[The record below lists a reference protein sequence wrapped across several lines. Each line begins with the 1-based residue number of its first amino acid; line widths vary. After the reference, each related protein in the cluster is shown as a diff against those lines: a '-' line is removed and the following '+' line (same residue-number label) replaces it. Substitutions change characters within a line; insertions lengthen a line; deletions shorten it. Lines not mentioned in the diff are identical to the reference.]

1 MNEIVCPNCKKTFK
15 VDEAGFADILKQVRD
30 HQFEDELTNRLAL
43 AENEKDSA
51 VRLAEANVKNTL
63 QEVLCNQHFSS
74 QIKSPR
80 LPPQHNNK
88 NELCYFND
96 NINISISYFKLKR

>member
-63 QEVLCNQHFSS
+63 QEEIATKDKQLIELEAKSS
-74 QIKSPR
+74 AELAEKLADKEIKMM
-80 LPPQHNNK
+80 
-88 NELCYFND
+88 
-96 NINISISYFKLKR
+96 KLTA